1 MQKNNVLKGITVY
14 KYIELEIC
22 KLNNILKEAGCSE
35 AKALY
40 RHEEK
45 SENCKFSCVVENG
58 TTPFYITL
66 GKAMG
71 IKIKDI
77 SWVCDDFVSIVFLQ
91 KYKNNIN

>member
-1 MQKNNVLKGITVY
+1 MEKNNILKSVTVY
-14 KYIELEIC
+14 NYIELEIC
-22 KLNNILKEAGCSE
+22 KLNDILKEAGYSE

-40 RHEEK
+40 RNEEK

-77 SWVCDDFVSIVFLQ
+77 SWVCDDVVSIVFLQ
-91 KYKNNIN
+91 KYKNNLN